1 MLKRALSFPV
11 LFFGVFFLLIAGL
24 TVGILLFEGQI
35 LRAAELD
42 PPATFI
48 LSGEL
53 TLAGSE
59 PLTLTVA
66 EDLTLPQLARAL
78 AVLTAQ
84 PLPAGSALPLQP
96 DWAQAVWSTAT
107 EIEVSLFT
115 TLKPGSG
122 QELRVLTLPFTNQDT
137 VPHTLPQVA
146 LQDELAFMGQED
158 VTGLEVVG
166 LDALGRVYPAVAVL
180 CGEADLMPGAARACQ
195 LVWEV
200 PAAVE
205 LAAVELELPARLQ
218 YQVSVE

>member
-1 MLKRALSFPV
+1 MLKPPPLSVV
-11 LFFGVFFLLIAGL
+11 LGLCLVMLIASIFVQERR
-24 TVGILLFEGQI
+24 T

-42 PPATFI
+42 PPAAFT
-48 LSGEL
+48 LRGEL
-53 TLAGSE
+53 TLAGSA
-59 PLTLTVA
+59 PLTLTVS

-96 DWAQAVWSTAT
+96 DWAQATWSTAT
-107 EIEVSLFT
+107 QIEVSLFT
-115 TLKPGSG
+115 TLEPGSG

-146 LQDELAFMGQED
+146 RQDELAFMGQED
-158 VTGLEVVG
+158 VTGLGVVG
-166 LDALGRVYPAVAVL
+166 LDALGRQYPAVAVL
-180 CGEADLMPGAARACQ
+180 CGEADLMPAAARACQ

-218 YQVSVE
+218 YQIPAE

>member
-1 MLKRALSFPV
+1 MLKPPPLSVV
-11 LFFGVFFLLIAGL
+11 LGLCLVMLIASIF
-24 TVGILLFEGQI
+24 VQEGRA

-42 PPATFI
+42 PPAAFT
-48 LSGEL
+48 LRGEL
-53 TLAGSE
+53 TLAGSA

-107 EIEVSLFT
+107 QIEVSLFT
-115 TLKPGSG
+115 TLEPGSG

-166 LDALGRVYPAVAVL
+166 LDAQGREYPAVALL
-180 CGEADLMPGAARACQ
+180 CGETDLMPGAVRACQ

-200 PAAVE
+200 PAAVA

-218 YQVSVE
+218 YQVSAE

>member
-11 LFFGVFFLLIAGL
+11 LFFGVFCLLIALL
-24 TVGILLFEGQI
+24 TVSILLFEAQT
-35 LRAAELD
+35 LRAAEAD
-42 PPATFI
+42 ASATYT

-53 TLAGSE
+53 TLAGTE
-59 PLTLTVA
+59 PLALAVA

-84 PLPAGSALPLQP
+84 PLPPQSALPLQP
-96 DWAQAVWSTAT
+96 DWAQGVWSTASQ
-107 EIEVSLFT
+107 IEVSLFT
-115 TLKPGSG
+115 TLEPGPG

-158 VTGLEVVG
+158 VILLKVTGR
-166 LDALGRVYPAVAVL
+166 DAQDREYPAVAVL
-180 CGEADLMPGAARACQ
+180 CGDTALMPGAARACQ

-205 LAAVELELPARLQ
+205 LAAVELVLPARLQ
-218 YQVSVE
+218 QYFPAE